1 MMLEHLNNV
10 NDVKIYSVFDK
21 EFEDFGIVINGFD
34 FSEWIDYM
42 KAETEIPAENNIY
55 VPSDTNMENG
65 QLFCDIQNIFY
76 GGMPIQVGYCN
87 GKNTAYNGFEYH
99 KCSEINVA
107 VTDFMLV
114 LGHKKQLEDNKF
126 YVGNEKVFYVPAG
139 TAIEMYQTTLHLS
152 PCRVSDDGFKAVV
165 VLLSGTNT
173 PLDKRLIADNAE
185 SQLLLQKNKW
195 VIAHKD
201 REPLIKQGAFAGL
214 IGENKEL
221 KY

>member
-1 MMLEHLNNV
+1 MLERLNKV
-10 NDVKIYSVFDK
+10 NDVKIYSVFDS
-21 EFEDFGIVINGFD
+21 EFEDYGAVIDGFD
-34 FSEWIDYM
+34 FSPWISYM
-42 KAETEIPAENNIY
+42 KSETAVPKQNNIY
-55 VPSDTNMENG
+55 VPSDSRMEQG
-65 QLFCDIQNIFY
+65 QLFDDVQNILY

-87 GKNTAYNGFEYH
+87 GRNSTYNGFEYH

-114 LGHKKQLEDNKF
+114 LGLKKQIKDNKF
-126 YVGNEKVFYVPAG
+126 YVGNEKVFFVPAG

-152 PCRVSDDGFKAVV
+152 PCKVSDDGFKAVV
-165 VLLSGTNT
+165 VLLNGTNT
-173 PLDKRLIADNAE
+173 PLEKKPVSDNAE
-185 SQLLLQKNKW
+185 SRLLLQKNKW

-201 REPLIKQGAFAGL
+201 REPLIKQGAYAGL